1 MMLYQT
7 WLPFPVSVN
16 KAYGGG
22 SGQQRYKS
30 TAYKEWEKKAAR
42 LYNKIKTITDPVKI
56 EYLFFL
62 PDRKSRDLSNFI
74 KVTEDFLVKRGI
86 ILDDNYQCVPEF
98 RASFGGYDKAFPRV
112 EITISKAGT

>member
-1 MMLYQT
+1 MILFTT

-30 TAYKEWEKKAAR
+30 RAYKDWERRAWVICD
-42 LYNKIKTITDPVKI
+42 KIKTISEPVKI
-56 EYLFFL
+56 DYLFFL

-86 ILDDNYQCVPEF
+86 ILDDNYQCIPEF
-98 RASFGGYDKAFPRV
+98 KAKFGGYDKMSPRV
-112 EITISKAGT
+112 EITISKN